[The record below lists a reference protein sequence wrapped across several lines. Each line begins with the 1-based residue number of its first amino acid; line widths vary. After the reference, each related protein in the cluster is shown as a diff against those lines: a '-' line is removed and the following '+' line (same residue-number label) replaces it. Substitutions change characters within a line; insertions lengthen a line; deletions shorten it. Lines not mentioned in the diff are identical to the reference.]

1 VPCQREG
8 IRAPPCPSLSL
19 RHVCGIFAQLGAHR
33 SAAVLYGSIAA
44 VGAASALPFEPSD
57 AERLGALVDE
67 LRGLLGP
74 EFAQAVHED
83 AAR

>member
-1 VPCQREG
+1 
-8 IRAPPCPSLSL
+8 
-19 RHVCGIFAQLGAHR
+19 
-33 SAAVLYGSIAA
+33 
-44 VGAASALPFEPSD
+44 LPFEPSD